1 MRNFVGAF
9 DCIDK
14 LNLPCGSHLNSK
26 NNYLPTFLRLP
37 KQSQQQGK
45 RKEMKKR
52 NYLTTSHFG
61 GVIPY
66 LRD

>member
-45 RKEMKKR
+45 RKE
-52 NYLTTSHFG
+52 
-61 GVIPY
+61 
-66 LRD
+66 